1 MNRSS
6 LLFCAAS
13 LAASILI
20 AVLFFPMA
28 TLTWDEL
35 ETSRQAQPAEEMGS
49 IELVDF
55 GSVTVLELVDYYIQN
70 PPAASSGDAPARKVR
85 FQGC

>member
-49 IELVDF
+49 IELGDF
-55 GSVTVLELVDYYIQN
+55 GSVTMWNWSITISRIHRLQ
-70 PPAASSGDAPARKVR
+70 AAAMHRRAK
-85 FQGC
+85 